1 MQHAVSTS
9 VNARGISNPCEDQ
22 GLRFLR
28 YFFFIKMQ
36 DFVSEFLYGI
46 QAYMIKSVLGDHKVE
61 VVDSIVVVK
70 GT

>member
-1 MQHAVSTS
+1 
-9 VNARGISNPCEDQ
+9 
-22 GLRFLR
+22 
-28 YFFFIKMQ
+28 MQ